1 MARLLSTKVPRRG
14 GSGDFIDLA
23 GAQPQLPPSDT
34 TATGFTLVTD
44 SLLRTSYRS
53 SLGFI
58 EFTTASMYS
67 SLPEGSIRVLATG
80 STFLS
85 TSTNSGNL
93 IVGGGVGIGGNMHV
107 EEDIVVNGITI
118 GAGYE
123 GINNIV
129 IRGTANPAVTPFNDG
144 QEAIAIGYD
153 TLLGLDTAYKVT
165 AIGRYALN
173 SGTNLRNAIAIGDSA
188 LKEIGSIDFIVV
200 VDITDVTLGTNSVLI
215 TAPNH
220 TLTTGTVIRIFD
232 IVGTEELN
240 ENQYWVDVI
249 DTSTVQLYSGSVI
262 SQSPPINGENFT
274 PYESGGKIGVPVLRN
289 NNIAIGNDAGLRLIN
304 GEDNLLIGT
313 DTGKNISTGSLNI
326 LIGNSVGDNLTFG
339 TGNISIGGDNL
350 VNGRNNQVN
359 IGSVFYYDGSGV
371 INLNANTEFGLGSL
385 STSTQSLGLMDAL
398 TNANPIVITL
408 YGHSL
413 YSKDR
418 IIINGVSGTTELNG
432 NTYWI
437 KRLDADAFELYSD
450 SELTVPVDGTGYGG
464 YVAPGTVDKFNI
476 SGALTVIGGAGIKRN
491 MYVGESLHAGV
502 AGAPSY
508 FYGDVLPV
516 GNVNLG
522 SNDSKFN
529 SLYLAGSTLYLG
541 TVTLKSPDS
550 LSFNIESP
558 EGFVRQTVGDITLTS
573 GLDSTS
579 TSSGSVI
586 VEGGVGIGKHL
597 YVGQELYADSP
608 TNSTGTSSGAVVVA
622 GGVGIAKDVW
632 IGGNIYV
639 DGEINAVITG
649 ASTSTLN
656 IIGGD
661 EGSIVYQAEQDTTTF
676 LPIGTEGQVLVS
688 NGTTPYWG
696 VASASS
702 ANTATNA
709 DNIFVNTVTN
719 DTLYYIGLTEQIGN
733 YSPVDS
739 DTLLTYDTTD
749 GKLTTTKLNVLSTD
763 SSTTSTFEQSVTI
776 AGGIGVEKDSYF
788 AGGIYG
794 RDGSPDEN
802 YLIYAPRVTISNQ
815 PPAFPRIGDYWI
827 YPEIAGQLQYI
838 TEEGNSYWIQ
848 IATV

>member
-1 MARLLSTKVPRRG
+1 MAKLLSGSALRRG
-14 GSGDFIDLA
+14 GSGEFIDLA
-23 GAQPQLPPSDT
+23 GAQPQLPPSET
-34 TATGFTLVTD
+34 TETGFTVVTD

-58 EFTTASMYS
+58 EFNTASMYS
-67 SLPEGSIRVLATG
+67 ALPEGTVRILATG

-85 TSTNSGNL
+85 TSTMSGTL
-93 IVGGGVGIGGNMHV
+93 VVEGGIGVGGNMHIG
-107 EEDIVVNGITI
+107 EDIVVNGITV
-118 GAGYE
+118 GKGWE
-123 GINNIV
+123 GVNNIV
-129 IRGTANPAVTPFNDG
+129 LRGSVEETPTEFNEG
-144 QEAIAIGYD
+144 YNSVAIGYN
-153 TLLGLDTAYKVT
+153 TLLGLDTSYKDI
-165 AIGRYALN
+165 AIGRYAL
-173 SGTNLRNAIAIGDSA
+173 SAGTNLRDNIAIGDSA
-188 LKEIGSIDFIVV
+188 LKNIGTVDFVIVLNIE
-200 VDITDVTLGTNSVLI
+200 DILLTSPVQIVSTNHGLS
-215 TAPNH
+215 
-220 TLTTGTVIRIFD
+220 TGTEIRIFD
-232 IVGTEELN
+232 VLGTDELN
-240 ENQYWVDVI
+240 ENQYWVDVV
-249 DTSTVQLYSGSVI
+249 DESTISLYSDI
-262 SQSPPINGENFT
+262 WINTPVDGAGFT
-274 PYESGGKIGVPVLRN
+274 AYISGGSAGVPILRN
-289 NNIAIGNDAGLRLIN
+289 GNVSIGNSAGELLIN
-304 GEDNLLIGT
+304 GEDNLFIGNNA
-313 DTGKNISTGSLNI
+313 GKQLSTGSLNI
-326 LIGNSVGDNLTFG
+326 FIGVDVGDEFQGGN
-339 TGNISIGGDNL
+339 GNISIGGDNL
-350 VNGRNNQVN
+350 VNGLDNQVN
-359 IGSVFYYDGSGV
+359 IGSVIYYNGSGDL
-371 INLNANTEFGLGSL
+371 NLNANTEFGLGTRAL
-385 STSTQSLGLMDAL
+385 STELVGTMTTL
-398 TNANPIVITL
+398 TTTNPVVIELPDHNLFT
-408 YGHSL
+408 G
-413 YSKDR
+413 DR
-418 IIINGVSGTTELNG
+418 VTINDVVGTAELNG
-432 NTYWI
+432 NRYWI
-437 KRLDADAFELYSD
+437 KRLSSSTFELYND
-450 SELTVPVDGTGYGG
+450 SALTSTVDGTAYGIFI
-464 YVAPGTVDKFNI
+464 APGTVEKYKI
-476 SGALTVIGGAGIKRN
+476 YGALTVRGGAGVERN
-491 MYVGESLHAGV
+491 LIVGETLHAGV
-502 AGAPSY
+502 AGAESF

-516 GNVNLG
+516 GTVNLG
-522 SNDSKFN
+522 SSSSKFN
-529 SLYLAGSTLYLG
+529 SLYLEGSTIYLS

-550 LSFNIESP
+550 LSFDIESS

-573 GLDSTS
+573 GLDSTN

-622 GGVGIAKDVW
+622 GGAGIAKDVW
-632 IGGNIYV
+632 IGGNLYV
-639 DGEINAVITG
+639 EGLLNATIEGSSSSTFDIVGGE
-649 ASTSTLN
+649 
-656 IIGGD
+656 
-661 EGSIVYQAEQDTTTF
+661 EGSIVYQEAQDSTAF

-749 GKLTTTKLNVLSTD
+749 GKLTTTNLNVISTD
-763 SSTTSTFEQSVTI
+763 SSTTSAVGQSVTV